1 MSDGF
6 KQFSEL
12 VLHELRRQDTKLD
25 KITDKQSEQ
34 NEHLLRNT
42 ITLEEHIKRTKLL
55 EDRAE
60 RIEDEVDVIKDH
72 VDGIKRIFSLVKPT
86 KEKLKWLA
94 ILAGLAGG
102 GVGVNE
108 LARDG
113 GKNEVIEKSVQ
124 KEQNTEVKIKN
135 IIKKITK

>member
-6 KQFSEL
+6 KQFSDL
-12 VLHELRRQDTKLD
+12 VLHELRRQDQKLD
-25 KITDKQSEQ
+25 KVMDKQSEQ

-42 ITLEEHIKRTKLL
+42 ISLEEHIKRTKLL

-72 VDGIKRIFSLVKPT
+72 VDGIKRIFNLVKPT

-94 ILAGLAGG
+94 ILAGLVGG
-102 GVGVNE
+102 GYTGVE
-108 LARDG
+108 LTMKGDST
-113 GKNEVIEKSVQ
+113 EVIERTV
-124 KEQNTEVKIKN
+124 KEQDAKVNL
-135 IIKKITK
+135 KKIFKDAIK